1 MSVRSLK
8 RREAACHEHMNRDWK
23 SWLNCLLFDDTK
35 LRKEEEPGSG
45 RSKIS
50 KVDASS
56 GRVM

>member
-1 MSVRSLK
+1 
-8 RREAACHEHMNRDWK
+8 MNRDWK
-23 SWLNCLLFDDTK
+23 SWLNCLLFNDIK
-35 LRKEEEPGSG
+35 LRKEEEPRSS

>member
-1 MSVRSLK
+1 MTRVGKGPSQLD
-8 RREAACHEHMNRDWK
+8 CHEHMNRDWK